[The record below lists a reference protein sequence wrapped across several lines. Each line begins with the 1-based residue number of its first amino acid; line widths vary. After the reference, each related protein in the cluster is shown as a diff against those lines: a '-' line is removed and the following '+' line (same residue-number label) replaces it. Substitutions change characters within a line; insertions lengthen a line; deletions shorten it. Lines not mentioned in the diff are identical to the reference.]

1 MLIIACKRSL
11 LQNDV
16 NRRTSVFY
24 SFLAKPD
31 YAVSFSNSSAMIW
44 NNSHYLLNKKLPW
57 NFNFPLDTSKG
68 YFDFRWR
75 KLWKTTFCRYTF
87 ATAPTRI
94 KTLNLI
100 CALNQQIWI
109 KQIVEAKIRK
119 PESLLFSLFKIN
131 IFTAFQSYKAF
142 KKQNMA
148 YLLLF
153 LY

>member
-1 MLIIACKRSL
+1 MSKSMFLAFKNWLCPNVKVLTLLIKKLTDESLGKTRLLIIACKRSL

-75 KLWKTTFCRYTF
+75 KLWKTTFCRYIF

-109 KQIVEAKIRK
+109 
-119 PESLLFSLFKIN
+119 
-131 IFTAFQSYKAF
+131 
-142 KKQNMA
+142 
-148 YLLLF
+148 
-153 LY
+153 